1 MNDNNASDG
10 RQDLVL
16 LWCYKHTCERVWL
29 YLKSG
34 GGLVVNVY
42 CKQAIIKVTI
52 KNYAGSANKKN
63 QAKCSII
70 TKKIRNNIE
79 DKNTNKLK
87 QKTIIW

>member
-16 LWCYKHTCERVWL
+16 LWCYNHTCERVWL

-42 CKQAIIKVTI
+42 CKQAIIKVTLSRI
-52 KNYAGSANKKN
+52 MPDLL
-63 QAKCSII
+63 
-70 TKKIRNNIE
+70 TKRIRQNAQ
-79 DKNTNKLK
+79 L
-87 QKTIIW
+87 